1 MSNWLGFDRG
11 ISQAISDWAQ
21 LSDVLTD
28 CWWRQRQRERERL
41 EDKARENCKGKKN
54 QLTQNLFLIH
64 GYPFGI
70 WLACILIPWYF
81 AFGVMYLNTVSLTST
96 QTGDLMVGLT
106 SLQTIKAIV
115 LVESK
120 ALGFFLLNNDL
131 KSHYRVFKT
140 FLILLRDENE

>member
-21 LSDVLTD
+21 LSGVLTD

-41 EDKARENCKGKKN
+41 EDKSRENCKGKKKSIN
-54 QLTQNLFLIH
+54 SKFVSDPWLSIWYMAGLHSHYMVFCFWCYVFEYSVYPNWSAMFWLDWRPYRQLKQLCWSCPKLWDN
-64 GYPFGI
+64 
-70 WLACILIPWYF
+70 
-81 AFGVMYLNTVSLTST
+81 
-96 QTGDLMVGLT
+96 
-106 SLQTIKAIV
+106 
-115 LVESK
+115 
-120 ALGFFLLNNDL
+120 FLLNNDL